1 MIEVIFAAHGLAA
14 PGMQDSVEMVMGA
27 QPHLHI
33 LSLTHDEG
41 IEAFREG
48 LTQLIH
54 RLQKD
59 TRRDILILTDM
70 PAGTPY
76 NVSVQL
82 SLANPAISVVAGA
95 NFPMVLTALDQADM
109 PLEELTRHVIE
120 IGKEAIHRFM
130 ESTSAQEDF

>member
-27 QPHLHI
+27 QKNLHV

-41 IEAFREG
+41 IAAFRED
-48 LTQLIH
+48 LARLID
-54 RLQKD
+54 RLRKD
-59 TRRDILILTDM
+59 PRRDILILTDM

-76 NVSVQL
+76 NVSAQL
-82 SLANPAISVVAGA
+82 SLANPAIAVVAGA

-120 IGKEAIHRFM
+120 TGKQAIHRFT
-130 ESTSAQEDF
+130 ESASAQEDF